1 MTPFPFNTVRRIV
14 VEQGGS
20 QHLGSLA
27 HSLIKP
33 AAQKVPRAL
42 IVTDA
47 FLSGSGLL
55 VPARQSLQ
63 AAGFDVVEFS
73 GVEPDPSEAVVLA
86 AASQARQAGVNLVV
100 GMGGGSSLDVAKIV
114 ACLALPDNA
123 VKLSDLYGVDS
134 VQATRL
140 PLAMVPTTA
149 GTGSEVTSIAIVT
162 TGESTKAGIVNQALL
177 ADLVLLDAQL
187 TLGLPPAVTAAT
199 GVDAMVHAIE
209 AYTSLHRKNPLSD
222 MLARQ
227 ALQLLSGNLLLAHAT
242 GTDAAAREAMLLG
255 AMLAGQAFENAPVA
269 AVHALA
275 YPLGGIYHL
284 AHGVSNA
291 LVLPHVMRF
300 NRAACAGLYAELAT
314 VVLPE
319 AVGSTDERCDAF
331 IAYLADLTLRTGLPQ
346 RLRDCGIGA
355 DAIDALAT
363 AAMGQQRLLKNNPRP
378 VSLDDARAI
387 YQAAW

>member
-1 MTPFPFNTVRRIV
+1 MTPFTFQTVRRIV
-14 VEQGGS
+14 VEQGGA
-20 QHLGSLA
+20 QRLGELMGTLVASVA
-27 HSLIKP
+27 PGRK
-33 AAQKVPRAL
+33 AL

-47 FLSGSGLL
+47 FLAASGLL
-55 VPARQSLQ
+55 NPARQSLRQ
-63 AAGFDVVEFS
+63 AGFEVLEFT
-73 GVEPDPSEAVVLA
+73 GVQPDPSEAVVLA
-86 AASQARQAGVNLVV
+86 ALSQACTERVDLVV

-114 ACLALPDNA
+114 ACLALPGTA
-123 VKLSDLYGVDS
+123 LTLQDLYGVES
-134 VQATRL
+134 VRASRL
-140 PLAMVPTTA
+140 PLVMVPTTA

-187 TLGLPPAVTAAT
+187 TVGLPPAVTAAT

-209 AYTSLHRKNPLSD
+209 AYTSLHRKNPVSD

-227 ALQLLSGNLLLAHAT
+227 ALQLLSGNLLAAHAN
-242 GTDAAAREAMLLG
+242 GSDVPAREAMLLG
-255 AMLAGQAFENAPVA
+255 AMLAGHAFENAPVA

-275 YPLGGIYHL
+275 YPLGGIYHM

-300 NRAACAGLYAELAT
+300 NRTACAHLYAELAT

-319 AVGSTDERCDAF
+319 ASGTTEARCDAF
-331 IAYLADLTLRTGLPQ
+331 IAHMADLTLRTALPQ
-346 RLRDCGIGA
+346 RLRDCGIAA
-355 DAIDALAT
+355 DALDALAT

-378 VSLDDARAI
+378 VSVDDARAI
-387 YQAAW
+387 YLAAW

>member
-1 MTPFPFNTVRRIV
+1 MTPFPFNTVRRTV

-20 QHLGSLA
+20 QRLGDLASSLLA
-27 HSLIKP
+27 PTSPTRK
-33 AAQKVPRAL
+33 AL

-47 FLSGSGLL
+47 FLAGSGLL
-55 VPARQSLQ
+55 NPARQSLRD
-63 AAGFDVVEFS
+63 AGFSVVEFT
-73 GVEPDPSEAVVLA
+73 GVLPDPSEAVVSA
-86 AASQARQAGVNLVV
+86 AVSQAQTEGVDLVL

-114 ACLALPDNA
+114 ACLALPGTA
-123 VKLSDLYGVDS
+123 LKLPDLYGVES
-134 VQATRL
+134 VRATRL
-140 PLAMVPTTA
+140 PLVMVPTTA

-162 TGESTKAGIVNQALL
+162 TGESTKAGIVNTALL

-187 TLGLPPAVTAAT
+187 TIGLPPAVTAAT

-209 AYTSLHRKNPLSD
+209 AYTSVHRKNPVSD

-227 ALQLLSGNLLLAHAT
+227 ALQGLSGNLLRAHAD

-275 YPLGGIYHL
+275 YPLGGIYHI

-300 NRAACAGLYAELAT
+300 NRSACADLYAELAA
-314 VVLPE
+314 VVMPAVQGSAE
-319 AVGSTDERCDAF
+319 ARCDAF
-331 IAYLADLTLRTGLPQ
+331 IAHMADLTARTGLPQ
-346 RLRDCGIGA
+346 RLRDCNIAA

>member
-1 MTPFPFNTVRRIV
+1 MTTFSFQTPQRIV
-14 VEQGGS
+14 VESGGS
-20 QHLGSLA
+20 IRLGELTRSLTRQTRGPT
-27 HSLIKP
+27 K
-33 AAQKVPRAL
+33 AL

-47 FLSGSGLL
+47 FLATSGVLQT
-55 VPARQSLQ
+55 ARQSLVE
-63 AAGFDVVEFS
+63 AGFELSEFT
-73 GVEPDPSEAVVLA
+73 GVLPDPSEAVVMSAVSLA
-86 AASQARQAGVNLVV
+86 IQAGVDVII
-100 GMGGGSSLDVAKIV
+100 GMGGGSSLDVAKVV
-114 ACLALPDNA
+114 ACLAVPGSTF
-123 VKLSDLYGVDS
+123 KLSDLYGVES
-134 VQATRL
+134 VRAQRL
-140 PLAMVPTTA
+140 PLVMVPTTA

-162 TGESTKAGIVNQALL
+162 TSESTKAGIVNRALL

-209 AYTSLHRKNPLSD
+209 AYTSIHRKNLLSD
-222 MLARQ
+222 TLARQ
-227 ALQLLSGNLLLAHAT
+227 ALQLLSNHLLPAYDNGSNL
-242 GTDAAAREAMLLG
+242 AARDAMLLG

-300 NRAACAGLYAELAT
+300 NREACAPLYAELAE
-314 VVLPE
+314 VVMPALAGSVEARCQGFIDHMASLSERTRLP
-319 AVGSTDERCDAF
+319 
-331 IAYLADLTLRTGLPQ
+331 L

-378 VSLDDARAI
+378 VTEADARAI

>member
-1 MTPFPFNTVRRIV
+1 MANFTFQTPRRVV
-14 VEQGGS
+14 VEAGGS
-20 QHLGSLA
+20 HRLGELA
-27 HSLIKP
+27 RPMAGKNG
-33 AAQKVPRAL
+33 AAVRAL

-47 FLSGSGLL
+47 FLAGSGVLQR
-55 VPARQSLQ
+55 ARQSL
-63 AAGFDVVEFS
+63 AEAGFELTEFT
-73 GVEPDPSEAVVLA
+73 GVLPDPSEAVVLTA
-86 AASQARQAGVNLVV
+86 VSQAAQTGVDVV
-100 GMGGGSSLDVAKIV
+100 IGMGGGSSLDVAKIV
-114 ACLALPDNA
+114 ACLAVPGNPL
-123 VKLSDLYGVDS
+123 KLSDLYGVES
-134 VQATRL
+134 VRAQRL
-140 PLAMVPTTA
+140 PLVMVPTTA

-177 ADLVLLDAQL
+177 ADLVLLDARL

-209 AYTSLHRKNPLSD
+209 AYTSVHRKNPMSD
-222 MLARQ
+222 TLARQ
-227 ALQLLSGNLLLAHAT
+227 ALHLLSANLLPAFDDGSDL
-242 GTDAAAREAMLLG
+242 AAREAMLLG

-275 YPLGGIYHL
+275 YPLGGIYHI

-300 NRAACAGLYAELAT
+300 NREACAPLYAELAE
-314 VVLPE
+314 VVMPGQAGSVE
-319 AVGSTDERCDAF
+319 ARCTAF
-331 IAYLADLTLRTGLPQ
+331 IDHMASLTERTRLPL

-355 DAIDALAT
+355 DAIDALAA

-378 VSLDDARAI
+378 VTEADARAI

>member
-1 MTPFPFNTVRRIV
+1 MTPFSFQTVGRIV
-14 VEQGGS
+14 VEQGGA
-20 QHLGSLA
+20 QRLGDLVGTLRA
-27 HSLIKP
+27 TGAVARK
-33 AAQKVPRAL
+33 AL

-47 FLSGSGLL
+47 FLIGSGVLD
-55 VPARQSLQ
+55 PALQSLRQ
-63 AAGFDVVEFS
+63 AGWEVVVFAGVQ
-73 GVEPDPSEAVVLA
+73 PDPSEAVVQA
-86 AASQARQAGVNLVV
+86 AVLQTCTAQVGLVL

-114 ACLALPDNA
+114 ACLALPGTTL
-123 VKLSDLYGVDS
+123 KLPDLYGVES
-134 VQATRL
+134 VRASRL
-140 PLAMVPTTA
+140 PLVMVPTTA

-177 ADLVLLDAQL
+177 ADVVLLDAQL
-187 TLGLPPAVTAAT
+187 TVGLPPAVTAAT

-209 AYTSLHRKNPLSD
+209 AYTSLHRKNPVSD

-227 ALQLLSGNLLLAHAT
+227 ALHLLSSNLMAAFEHGGDL
-242 GTDAAAREAMLLG
+242 AAREAMLLG

-300 NRAACAGLYAELAT
+300 NRSACAHLYAELAA
-314 VVLPE
+314 VVLPT
-319 AVGSTDERCDAF
+319 VQGSEQARCDAF
-331 IAYLADLTLRTGLPQ
+331 IAHMAALTLRTALPQ
-346 RLRDCGIGA
+346 RLRDCGIA
-355 DAIDALAT
+355 TDAIDALTT

-378 VSLDDARAI
+378 VLLDDARAI

>member
-1 MTPFPFNTVRRIV
+1 MTPFTFQTVGRIV
-14 VEQGGS
+14 VEQGGARR
-20 QHLGSLA
+20 LGEWAGSLCA
-27 HSLIKP
+27 SCSAGRK
-33 AAQKVPRAL
+33 AM

-47 FLSGSGLL
+47 FLAGSGLL
-55 VPARQSLQ
+55 APARQSLRD
-63 AAGFDVVEFS
+63 AGFDVVEFA
-73 GVEPDPSEAVVLA
+73 GVLPDPAEAVVLA
-86 AASQARQAGVNLVV
+86 AAAQASREGIDLVL

-114 ACLALPDNA
+114 ACLALAGTPL
-123 VKLSDLYGVDS
+123 KLSDLYGVES
-134 VQATRL
+134 VQTQRL
-140 PLAMVPTTA
+140 PLIMVPTTA

-209 AYTSLHRKNPLSD
+209 AYTSLHRKNAVSD

-227 ALQLLSGNLLLAHAT
+227 ALQLLSANLLPAYAN
-242 GTDAAAREAMLLG
+242 GTDVAAREAMLLG

-291 LVLPHVMRF
+291 LVLPHVLRF
-300 NRAACAGLYAELAT
+300 NQPACANLYAELAS
-314 VVLPE
+314 VVMPDVQGTAE
-319 AVGSTDERCDAF
+319 ARCNAF
-331 IAYLADLTLRTGLPQ
+331 IAYMADLTVRTGLPP
-346 RLRDCGIGA
+346 RLRDCGIKA
-355 DAIDALAT
+355 DAIDALAS

-378 VSLDDARAI
+378 VSLDDARII

>member
-20 QHLGSLA
+20 HRLGALA
-27 HSLIKP
+27 LPLVGSADPNPK
-33 AAQKVPRAL
+33 AL
-42 IVTDA
+42 VVTDA
-47 FLSGSGLL
+47 FLANSGLL
-55 VPARQSLQ
+55 KPARQSLLD
-63 AAGFDVVEFS
+63 AGFSVVEFT
-73 GVEPDPSEAVVLA
+73 GVLPDPSEAVVQA
-86 AASQARQAGVNLVV
+86 AVLQAQLEGIDLVV
-100 GMGGGSSLDVAKIV
+100 GIGGGSSLDVAKIV
-114 ACLALPDNA
+114 ACLALPGTPL
-123 VKLSDLYGVDS
+123 KLPDLYGVES
-134 VQATRL
+134 VRATRL
-140 PLAMVPTTA
+140 PLVMVPTTA

-162 TGESTKAGIVNQALL
+162 TGESTKAGIVNTALL
-177 ADLVLLDAQL
+177 ADMVLLDAQL
-187 TLGLPPAVTAAT
+187 TVGLPPAVTAAT

-209 AYTSLHRKNPLSD
+209 AYTSLHRKNPVSD

-227 ALQLLSGNLLLAHAT
+227 ALQLLSDNLLRAHAD

-275 YPLGGIYHL
+275 YPLGGIYHI

-300 NRAACAGLYAELAT
+300 NRSACANLYAELAA
-314 VVLPE
+314 VVQP
-319 AVGSTDERCDAF
+319 AVQGSVEERCDAF
-331 IAYLADLTLRTGLPQ
+331 IAHMADLTARTALPQ
-346 RLRDCGIGA
+346 RLRDCGIAA
-355 DAIDALAT
+355 DAIDTLAT